1 MGLLR
6 DIPVPRLNRKLGSR
20 VISCFAKLCSDG
32 RLKKKIKRLD
42 ITSHLQFKL
51 DPHHL
56 PMTQI
61 QDVTRTKNCTE
72 VCCLLF
78 KAVHA
83 ALVQE
88 QKHTHVNNG
97 VDSTLSRLANKVTTL
112 SENPNKKIKC

>member
-1 MGLLR
+1 
-6 DIPVPRLNRKLGSR
+6 
-20 VISCFAKLCSDG
+20 
-32 RLKKKIKRLD
+32 
-42 ITSHLQFKL
+42 
-51 DPHHL
+51 
-56 PMTQI
+56 MTQI

-112 SENPNKKIKC
+112 SENPNKKIKCWYCGNQDYIYNAIKKNVSS